1 MKSSQPRI
9 SIYPYWKT
17 DLNLIHKLH
26 AKSKSKIIEDSML
39 GVKSY

>member
-17 DLNLIHKLH
+17 DLHLIYRLQVR
-26 AKSKSKIIEDSML
+26 SKSKIIEDSMV
-39 GVKSY
+39 GVKCY